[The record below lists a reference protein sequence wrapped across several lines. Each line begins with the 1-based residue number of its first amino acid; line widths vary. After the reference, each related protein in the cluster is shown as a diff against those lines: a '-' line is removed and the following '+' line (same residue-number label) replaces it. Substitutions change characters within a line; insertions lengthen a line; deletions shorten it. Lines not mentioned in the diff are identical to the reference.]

1 MKKTMA
7 KEPLWTPEFTGYG
20 ISSSVFYIVQ
30 YIMVSALPIIITLS
44 YGGTAF
50 DAGMTM
56 TCFQIGCILCRPF
69 AGELIDSLNKKKM
82 LWFSTGLFFLITAA
96 FNFSPS
102 MEYLFIY
109 RFFQGMLFAIGTTT
123 VATVAVLILPISRK
137 GEGVGYFAM
146 FVNIAMVIG
155 PFFGLLILDSFG
167 DSALFIA
174 CALIGLAGFYA
185 ANRKPL
191 PEALALPKPK
201 KHKKW
206 NLARFIEYRALPW
219 ALMGLFM
226 SFTYSGILVFVPIMM
241 TTMGVGTLA
250 SYFFIIFALTI
261 VVTRPFV
268 GRIYDYYGA
277 SYLIY
282 PGYIAFIIG
291 MAILSLAQSEPLIF
305 IAAPI
310 LGLGYGAIAPAFQTL
325 SVQVVSNE
333 RAGAATATYFLFL
346 DLGIGIGSILL
357 SMIVSAF
364 SFNMMYWIN
373 TLVAGLGLFLY
384 HFVVRAKYQVKVERV
399 KNKKS

>member
-1 MKKTMA
+1 
-7 KEPLWTPEFTGYG
+7 
-20 ISSSVFYIVQ
+20 
-30 YIMVSALPIIITLS
+30 
-44 YGGTAF
+44 
-50 DAGMTM
+50 
-56 TCFQIGCILCRPF
+56 
-69 AGELIDSLNKKKM
+69 
-82 LWFSTGLFFLITAA
+82 
-96 FNFSPS
+96 
-102 MEYLFIY
+102 
-109 RFFQGMLFAIGTTT
+109 
-123 VATVAVLILPISRK
+123 
-137 GEGVGYFAM
+137 
-146 FVNIAMVIG
+146 
-155 PFFGLLILDSFG
+155 
-167 DSALFIA
+167 
-174 CALIGLAGFYA
+174 
-185 ANRKPL
+185 
-191 PEALALPKPK
+191 
-201 KHKKW
+201 
-206 NLARFIEYRALPW
+206 
-219 ALMGLFM
+219 M

-291 MAILSLAQSEPLIF
+291 MAILSLAQSETLIF

-373 TLVAGLGLFLY
+373 TLVASLGLFLY